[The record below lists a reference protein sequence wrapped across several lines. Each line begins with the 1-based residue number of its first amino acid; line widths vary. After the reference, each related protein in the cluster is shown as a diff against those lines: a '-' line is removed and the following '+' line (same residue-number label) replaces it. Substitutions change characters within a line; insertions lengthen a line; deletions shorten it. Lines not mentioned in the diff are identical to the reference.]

1 MSMTTPVVD
10 YQGKR
15 PLSERINF
23 RLLTI
28 AVVFS
33 LLVGI
38 PVYNFVKLQV
48 SHGIERNGDR
58 FDVDLKKM
66 GFFDFD
72 EHSGTIDNVPPD
84 YRKLDGKEIA
94 LEGFIAPT
102 SVSSDKINA
111 FELVYNV
118 AKCCYGGPPKVQ
130 ERVFAYVPNG
140 TIDYTP
146 DEIRIIGTLH
156 VVLNKDKDTGKI
168 VTVYTMDVKR
178 AEPL

>member
-1 MSMTTPVVD
+1 MAPVVD
-10 YQGKR
+10 YEGKR
-15 PLSERINF
+15 PLSERVNF

-28 AVVFS
+28 VVIFS

-48 SHGIERNGDR
+48 SHGIERNGSR

-72 EHSGTIDNVPPD
+72 DHNGTIDNVPPD
-84 YRKLDGKEIA
+84 YRKLDGKEVA

-102 SVSSDKINA
+102 SVSGDQINN

-130 ERVFAYVPNG
+130 ERVFAHVPNG
-140 TIDYTP
+140 AIEYTS

-156 VVLNKDKDTGKI
+156 VVLNKDSDTGKI
-168 VTVYTMDVKR
+168 TTVYTMDVKR